1 MSDLLVK
8 YTQEFLEKKEESRL
22 RTILQRAFGITKGIS
37 KLEKQELIDSIIE
50 NRERALAEV
59 SANKNVRPDLIYKKD
74 GKEFKAKFQPET
86 DEFDE
91 CIVLIDGDGEKA
103 YEMLEDFNSEYKQ
116 MKYSEFTD
124 KNYVAPKILDD
135 DISDV
140 PTVEEPEVD
149 ENMPEKTSESEE
161 ASESEEPVEKEKEHK
176 TLKNVKAATNA
187 YSKIYKETMQR
198 FGYLTEEEDGF
209 LEDLPEITKLSNSEF
224 KSTYGFDDLESAKI
238 ELSKQDKP
246 EQKQD
251 RPSITTPKK
260 GSKSSRVIQIVK
272 DLEKKGEKYT
282 SGTVMKKLKELH
294 GEDIH
299 RSFCITLMK
308 RATS

>member
-1 MSDLLVK
+1 
-8 YTQEFLEKKEESRL
+8 
-22 RTILQRAFGITKGIS
+22 
-37 KLEKQELIDSIIE
+37 
-50 NRERALAEV
+50 
-59 SANKNVRPDLIYKKD
+59 
-74 GKEFKAKFQPET
+74 
-86 DEFDE
+86 
-91 CIVLIDGDGEKA
+91 
-103 YEMLEDFNSEYKQ
+103 
-116 MKYSEFTD
+116 
-124 KNYVAPKILDD
+124 
-135 DISDV
+135 
-140 PTVEEPEVD
+140 
-149 ENMPEKTSESEE
+149 
-161 ASESEEPVEKEKEHK
+161 
-176 TLKNVKAATNA
+176 
-187 YSKIYKETMQR
+187 MQR